1 MTRLDLI
8 KNWDIIEAFKNGAE
22 IECIDN
28 RDPEDEWGADL
39 TPSWSN
45 YRSYRV
51 KPQPK
56 LVPLTFEDREMLRG
70 KYLVAKEYSKI
81 ETMITTISED
91 YVVIR
96 GTAITYSELMDRY
109 TFLDGS
115 PCGKME

>member
-1 MTRLDLI
+1 MTREDLI
-8 KNWDIIEAFKNGAE
+8 KNWDVIEAFKNGAE
-22 IECIDN
+22 VECIN
-28 RDPEDEWGADL
+28 NIYPHSEWEINNS
-39 TPSWSN
+39 PSWVTGF
-45 YRSYRV
+45 SYRV
-51 KPQPK
+51 KPQSK

-70 KYLVAKEYSKI
+70 KYLVVKEYSKI

-96 GTAITYSELMDRY
+96 GTATTYSELMERY